1 MSTVMTLVCVL
12 LSLGW
17 GGTGMAQDRPPEI
30 VMDSS
35 AVEGSAASD
44 TGQVNRAD
52 AERGQAGLTSL
63 LGHLKMVSIPGGS
76 FMMGCTAR
84 RECDDDNPEYSEHEV
99 QVNDFEIGQYEVT
112 QEVWEAV
119 MGENPSRFSDCAQ
132 CPVENVSWEDVQRF
146 LDELNARTGGGYRL
160 PTEAEWEYAA
170 RGGQQS
176 RVSQYAGSDDPGA
189 VGWYEANSG
198 KKTHPVGQK
207 EPNELGV
214 YDMNGN
220 VWELVENC
228 GHCTDTGAPSDGLA
242 WESGNCSERVLRGGS
257 WNLSPEYFLSELRVR
272 NTTWLRD
279 PSLGF
284 RVARTHSFS
293 P

>member
-1 MSTVMTLVCVL
+1 M
-12 LSLGW
+12 
-17 GGTGMAQDRPPEI
+17 
-30 VMDSS
+30 
-35 AVEGSAASD
+35 
-44 TGQVNRAD
+44 
-52 AERGQAGLTSL
+52 
-63 LGHLKMVSIPGGS
+63 
-76 FMMGCTAR
+76 
-84 RECDDDNPEYSEHEV
+84 
-99 QVNDFEIGQYEVT
+99 
-112 QEVWEAV
+112 
-119 MGENPSRFSDCAQ
+119 
-132 CPVENVSWEDVQRF
+132 
-146 LDELNARTGGGYRL
+146 

-228 GHCTDTGAPSDGLA
+228 GHCTDTGASSDGLV
-242 WESGNCSERVLRGGS
+242 WESGNCSERVLRGGY